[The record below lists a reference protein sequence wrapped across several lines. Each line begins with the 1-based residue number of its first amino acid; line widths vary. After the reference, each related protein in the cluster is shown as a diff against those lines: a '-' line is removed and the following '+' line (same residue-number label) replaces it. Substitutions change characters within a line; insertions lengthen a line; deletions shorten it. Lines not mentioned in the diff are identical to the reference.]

1 MQHFNIYKVE
11 NMLKKLLLN
20 IVTLAFFLFLA
31 HVPQV
36 DAADF
41 RANAKFK
48 NDVYY
53 YGIYGD
59 PENDD
64 WEDIEG
70 IVYAMYEDFDNNGFK
85 DLYYIKL
92 TGTSINDCEYEE
104 LLYINNN

>member
-53 YGIYGD
+53 C
-59 PENDD
+59 
-64 WEDIEG
+64 
-70 IVYAMYEDFDNNGFK
+70 
-85 DLYYIKL
+85 KL
-92 TGTSINDCEYEE
+92 SFYLI
-104 LLYINNN
+104 